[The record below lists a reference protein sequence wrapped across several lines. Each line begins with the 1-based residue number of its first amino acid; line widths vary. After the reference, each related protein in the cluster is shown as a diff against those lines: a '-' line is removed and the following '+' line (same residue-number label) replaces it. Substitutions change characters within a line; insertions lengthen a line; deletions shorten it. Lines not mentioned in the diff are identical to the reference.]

1 MQFLKNDHKNIIKNI
16 AAVSLS
22 LCMFTSPVFSSAAS
36 YDQQISDK
44 QENIDSLE
52 SEKTALE
59 NLVSQKQ
66 DELSSIS
73 SEIAKLESDKLAMMT
88 TEEMAISELE
98 FIKQS
103 ILDSEKE
110 IESMEK
116 QLGELEE
123 TLVQRARIMYQ
134 NSEINWLAVFFEADN
149 IFDFFDRIE
158 AYKQVAKEDAD
169 LLAQVKADKQQLE
182 LKKDQQERLFSEK
195 EVLLAEIESAI
206 EDIKNKKEITE
217 GKYATL
223 SNLLAEMEEEESRL
237 DDEIST
243 MTGELESLEEK
254 KRREEEEKRR
264 QEEERKKQEE
274 DKKKQEEAIKNQQN
288 SQQGNNTNVPSRGES
303 NSNFCWPVASYFY
316 VSSPF
321 GYRTHPITHKWS
333 MHTGVDLAASSGTAI
348 YAAQSG
354 VVEISTTNGGGYGYY
369 IKIQHD
375 NGMETL
381 YAHCS
386 KLLVSEGETVQRGQK
401 IAEVGKTGAATGSH
415 LHFEVIKNG
424 EYVQPLD
431 YVSDDVH

>member
-1 MQFLKNDHKNIIKNI
+1 MQFLKNNYKNIIKNV

-52 SEKTALE
+52 SEKSALE
-59 NLVSQKQ
+59 DLVSQKQ

-88 TEEMAISELE
+88 TEEMAIAELE

-123 TLVQRARIMYQ
+123 TLVQRASIMYQ
-134 NSEINWLAVFFEADN
+134 NSDINWLAVFFEADN

-169 LLAQVKADKQQLE
+169 LLEKVKSDKQQLE
-182 LKKDQQERLFSEK
+182 LKKDQQVRLFSEK

-206 EDIKNKKEITE
+206 EDIKNKTEITE
-217 GKYATL
+217 GKYAAL
-223 SNLLAEMEEEESRL
+223 SKLLAEMEEEESRL

-243 MTGELESLEEK
+243 MTGELENLEEK

-274 DKKKQEEAIKNQQN
+274 DKKKQEEELKNQQGN
-288 SQQGNNTNVPSRGES
+288 NNTNVPSRGET
-303 NSNFCWPVASYFY
+303 NTNFCWPVASYFY

-369 IKIQHD
+369 IKIQHA